1 MPYFAD
7 KAIKTNKEKRY
18 IYESNSVLERAGMGH
33 FCIVFHDYGAVR
45 WQGKSGVTWCSY
57 SSHAQMNN
65 SLALFVCCRLNAHW
79 VRALLVGRAGA
90 PPISVLNFHEA
101 CSSKL
106 DAVHSPQACALIAL
120 SLLIANQTIFAIRI

>member
-1 MPYFAD
+1 
-7 KAIKTNKEKRY
+7 
-18 IYESNSVLERAGMGH
+18 MGH

-65 SLALFVCCRLNAHW
+65 SIALFVCYRLNAHW

-106 DAVHSPQACALIAL
+106 DAVHSPQACALIVLSSPNHIYNRIL
-120 SLLIANQTIFAIRI
+120 SLLHFLSSHLKESRW